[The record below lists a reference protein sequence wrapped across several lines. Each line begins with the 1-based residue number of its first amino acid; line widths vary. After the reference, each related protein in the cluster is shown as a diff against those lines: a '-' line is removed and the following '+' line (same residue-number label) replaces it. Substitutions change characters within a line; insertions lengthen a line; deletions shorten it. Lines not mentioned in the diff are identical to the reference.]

1 MSIDCNASSAANA
14 IATPAHGLHPRH
26 ESGSVRLTVVAPK
39 SSWDSQPNP
48 TLSVNRCS
56 SAGVGGPAAGLSLV
70 VSGDVVYNRT
80 HMWLAGSTPQTRAS
94 WARALDAVAALEAGT
109 LIAGHRDPR
118 AGDDDARRQIG
129 ECRRYLADF
138 EAALERSSA
147 APGPSIRCLAALID
161 RRHEAPGEPGGALR
175 EPRRPRRRQGPLR
188 RR

>member
-1 MSIDCNASSAANA
+1 
-14 IATPAHGLHPRH
+14 
-26 ESGSVRLTVVAPK
+26 VVAPK

-147 APGPSIRCLAALID
+147 PAELID
-161 RRHEAPGEPGGALR
+161 RVTSAYPDLANPYTLWVAAYDLLGTAT
-175 EPRRPRRRQGPLR
+175 
-188 RR
+188 